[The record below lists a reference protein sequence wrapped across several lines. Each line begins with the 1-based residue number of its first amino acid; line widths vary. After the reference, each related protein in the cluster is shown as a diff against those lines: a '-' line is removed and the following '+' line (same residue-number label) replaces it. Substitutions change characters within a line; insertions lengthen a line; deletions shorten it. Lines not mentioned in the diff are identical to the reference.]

1 VQVAVKACALPLFSF
16 SRNIGRQCKIS
27 ARAALYRR
35 DAILTRQDG
44 IGGPKDDAAPAKL
57 LAAFLPKAEESK
69 LGRISVETVIL
80 LSIHNQT
87 DAAKNLRDV
96 AHTYKVDVDAI
107 SAIVKQ
113 EFAGKEKVK
122 TNRKAAPKPASKPA
136 KKAAA

>member
-1 VQVAVKACALPLFSF
+1 MQAAVKACALPLFSF

-27 ARAALYRR
+27 GRAALYRR

-57 LAAFLPKAEESK
+57 LAFLPKAEESK

-87 DAAKNLRDV
+87 DAAKNLRDITR
-96 AHTYKVDVDAI
+96 TYKVDVDAI

-122 TNRKAAPKPASKPA
+122 TNRKAAPKLASKPA